1 MSEVHPT
8 ICRVCAAHCGILVEV
23 EGGRVVDVSGDRDN
37 PLYRGYICPKG
48 RALPEMHNH
57 AGRLL
62 HSMKRADGGS
72 HAPVPHEQALDEIA
86 ERLRVLLDRYGP
98 RSIALYAGTYAFMYP
113 IATPMAMSWMNAIG
127 SPMRF
132 APATIDKPGKGIAM
146 ALHGRWAAGP
156 QTFADADT
164 WMIVG
169 ANPPV
174 SRSIGAPPNNGSG
187 QLHHAVRR
195 GMKLIVIDP
204 RRTEA
209 ARLAAVHLQGRPG
222 QDPVIIAGMLRV
234 ILHEDLADRQFIEHN
249 TRGLAQLARSVEPFT
264 PEIVQQQAD
273 VPAGL
278 LIQAAR
284 IFAAGPRG
292 FAVAGTGPNMAPRGT
307 LSEYLLLCLN
317 TVCGR
322 WLRAGE
328 RVPNPGVLTPA
339 FLPRAQAMAPA
350 PGWGFGER
358 LRVRG
363 LTATAAGLP
372 TAALPDEI
380 LLEGEGQV
388 RALIC
393 IGGNPALAWPDQL
406 KTVSALRQLDLLV
419 SIDTEMSATAR
430 LSHYVIAPKLSLE
443 QPGHTLAIE
452 TLSGYAYGMGY
463 EVPYA
468 QYAAQLVAPPPGA
481 DVIEDWEFF
490 HGLARRMGLPL
501 SLDSAVPWIA
511 GGGAAPPVAL
521 DMDRRPTTEEL
532 LDILV
537 RGSRVP
543 LERVKSHPHG
553 HVFDDEPVTVLPADP
568 ASTARL
574 ELSDPVMLAELEEV
588 ACEVQHASPEPAW
601 RLVPRRLPDVY
612 NSFGRSH
619 ERLVRHFAYNP
630 AFMHPDDLEK
640 LEVTA
645 GDLIEIRSDHGAIL
659 GIAEADATLRRGLV
673 SMTHAF
679 GDLPGTGGEGEAEQ
693 VHRAG
698 SNIGRLIP
706 TDRNH
711 DPHCGIPWMSALPV
725 SVIPVRLRAAR

>member
-1 MSEVHPT
+1 MSEIHPT

-23 EGGRVVDVSGDRDN
+23 EDGRVVSTAGDRDN

-48 RALPEMHNH
+48 RTLPEMHNH

-62 HSMKRADGGS
+62 RSMKRVADDAHTPIAHGR
-72 HAPVPHEQALDEIA
+72 AIDEIA
-86 ERLRVLLDRYGP
+86 AKLQDLLDRHGP

-113 IATPMAMSWMNAIG
+113 VATPMAMSWMNAIG

-132 APATIDKPGKGIAM
+132 APATIDKSGKGIAM

-156 QTFADADT
+156 HTFAGADT

-187 QLHHAVRR
+187 QLHNAVRR

-204 RRTEA
+204 RQTEA
-209 ARLAAVHLQGRPG
+209 ARLATVHLQGRPG
-222 QDPVIIAGMLRV
+222 QDPAIIAGMLRL
-234 ILHEDLADRQFIEHN
+234 ILHEGLADRQFVEENAH
-249 TRGLAQLARSVEPFT
+249 GLEQLARAVEPFT
-264 PEIVQQQAD
+264 PELVEQRAD
-273 VPAGL
+273 VPAESL
-278 LIQAAR
+278 LRAAR
-284 IFAAGPRG
+284 LFAAGPRG

-328 RVPNPGVLTPA
+328 RVPNPGVLTPT
-339 FLPRAQAMAPA
+339 FQPRAQAVAPT
-350 PGWGFGER
+350 PGWGFGEQ

-363 LTATAAGLP
+363 LGATAAGLP

-380 LLEGEGQV
+380 LLEGEGRV

-393 IGGNPALAWPDQL
+393 VGGNPAVAWPDQQ
-406 KTVSALRQLDLLV
+406 KTVAALKKLELLV

-443 QPGHTLAIE
+443 QPGHTYAIE

-463 EVPYA
+463 EAPYA
-468 QYAAQLVAPPPGA
+468 QYARQLVEPPPGA
-481 DVIEDWEFF
+481 DVIEDWELFY
-490 HGLARRMGLPL
+490 GLAQRMGLSL
-501 SLDSAVPWIA
+501 SLETSVPWIV
-511 GGGAAPPVAL
+511 GGRANPPVAL
-521 DMDRRPTTEEL
+521 DMRQAPTTEAL
-532 LDILV
+532 LGVLAQDSRIALEDV
-537 RGSRVP
+537 RA
-543 LERVKSHPHG
+543 HPHG
-553 HVFDDEPVTVLPADP
+553 HVFEDASILVQAGDP

-574 ELSDPVMLAELEEV
+574 ELANAVMLAELDEV
-588 ACEVQHASPEPAW
+588 ACEVEPARTGQDF
-601 RLVPRRLPDVY
+601 RLVPRRMADVY

-619 ERLVRHFAYNP
+619 ERLVRRYRYNP
-630 AFMHPDDLEK
+630 AYLHPEDLAM
-640 LEVTA
+640 LAVA
-645 GDLIEIRSDHGAIL
+645 SGDLIEIRSDHDTIL
-659 GIAEADATLRRGLV
+659 AIAEADASLRRGLV
-673 SMTHAF
+673 SITHAF
-679 GDLPGTGGEGEAEQ
+679 GDLPEVGAGPAQIER
-693 VHRAG
+693 HG
-698 SNIGRLIP
+698 SNIGRLVA

-711 DPHCGIPWMSALPV
+711 DPYCGIPWMSAVPV
-725 SVIPVRLRAAR
+725 SVSPHRQ